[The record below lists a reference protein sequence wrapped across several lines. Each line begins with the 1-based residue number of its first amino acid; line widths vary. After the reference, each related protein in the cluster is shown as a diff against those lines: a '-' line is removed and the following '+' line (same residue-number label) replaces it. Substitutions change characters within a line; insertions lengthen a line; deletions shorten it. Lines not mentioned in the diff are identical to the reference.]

1 MRAPEPLAAAH
12 DLAAFDCSNPVMN
25 AWLTERAHK
34 NQEDG
39 ATRTFLVCDDASNR
53 VLGYYALAVGQA
65 TRTEAPGNVSR
76 GMPDPIPMMVLARLA
91 VDKHAQGIG
100 LGRQLVADAVLRTL
114 RVSMDAGIRGILVS
128 AIDEQARTF
137 YEKLGFVRSRT
148 QADVLMLRLKVAAE
162 ELGTK

>member
-1 MRAPEPLAAAH
+1 MRAPEPLTAAH
-12 DLAAFDCSNPVMN
+12 DLAAFDCGNPVMN
-25 AWLTERAHK
+25 AWLNERAHK

-39 ATRTFLVCDDASNR
+39 ATRTFVVCDDGSNR
-53 VLGYYALAVGQA
+53 VRGYYALAVDQA
-65 TRTEAPGNVSR
+65 ARTEAPSIVSR
-76 GMPDPIPMMVLARLA
+76 ADPIAMMVLARLA

-162 ELGTK
+162 VLGAG